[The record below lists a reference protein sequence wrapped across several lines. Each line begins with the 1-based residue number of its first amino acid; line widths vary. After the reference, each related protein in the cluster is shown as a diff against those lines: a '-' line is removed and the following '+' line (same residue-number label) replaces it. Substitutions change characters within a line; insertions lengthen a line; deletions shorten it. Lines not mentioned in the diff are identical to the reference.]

1 MKTLQKLTLLMFI
14 LIQLIGN
21 SQTKDINIFAEK
33 YNSIL
38 KKQNKGIAILVRK
51 NNKTEH
57 ISLGNFNLTEH
68 SVFNIGSA
76 TKTFT
81 AILILQEMEKGNIK
95 LTDSIGKY
103 LSPIKNVDPS
113 LTIKSLL
120 THESGL
126 DEVIGENIEKI
137 FYAKKDSL
145 YNINLLNEVEKSN
158 PKLKGKFNYCNT
170 NYFLLGKIIEKVTD
184 QNYFDLLRERIFI
197 PINMKETYPYVH
209 KNINNLATPF
219 YKNKDVT
226 SYIDYRYFANIAYAA
241 GSIASTLSDMEI
253 FYTSLFETEKLL
265 QKETL
270 KLMLESGNKT
280 YGYGIFKFNFNNKN
294 YYGHGGNNIGYAFR
308 NEYNP
313 TTKNLY
319 LIFSNSKSIT
329 SKKAITSDLLAY
341 VNDNSISNFKKI
353 DLKKFKKYTG
363 TYLLKEANL
372 TLNIIQENNKMYLVV
387 DAQKVKSELI
397 QKNDK
402 ALYDTTVGV
411 ILTQIEGDSNSLEF
425 NQNGFKTV
433 ISKIN
438 SKN

>member
-1 MKTLQKLTLLMFI
+1 
-14 LIQLIGN
+14 
-21 SQTKDINIFAEK
+21 
-33 YNSIL
+33 
-38 KKQNKGIAILVRK
+38 
-51 NNKTEH
+51 
-57 ISLGNFNLTEH
+57 
-68 SVFNIGSA
+68 
-76 TKTFT
+76 
-81 AILILQEMEKGNIK
+81 
-95 LTDSIGKY
+95 
-103 LSPIKNVDPS
+103 
-113 LTIKSLL
+113 
-120 THESGL
+120 
-126 DEVIGENIEKI
+126 
-137 FYAKKDSL
+137 
-145 YNINLLNEVEKSN
+145 
-158 PKLKGKFNYCNT
+158 
-170 NYFLLGKIIEKVTD
+170 
-184 QNYFDLLRERIFI
+184 
-197 PINMKETYPYVH
+197 
-209 KNINNLATPF
+209 
-219 YKNKDVT
+219 KNKDVT

-433 ISKIN
+433 ISKIT